1 MDDGV
6 FDPDADIISGT
17 TSPGLDEELQNSDD
31 SLAADLIAEL
41 DDLDLDIGN
50 TFKLVHDV
58 SKFSLKL
65 TDRSKKKRKGT
76 RLAPA
81 ATQHEGL
88 AETSQEAEN
97 APAVQSLPTTPAED
111 DDAPSEISKR
121 DKRRAKEAKK
131 KAAEEAEHLARKEAR
146 KAGRKAQAAP
156 DTLAEQNDKL
166 RKDDGR
172 SRNDEDFT
180 TPRTKKGKGKQIR
193 SQQLPDEFGEEKVA
207 RAVLAIKTNREKM
220 LDKWGEKWSGE
231 SKSPLPADS

>member
-1 MDDGV
+1 V
-6 FDPDADIISGT
+6 
-17 TSPGLDEELQNSDD
+17 
-31 SLAADLIAEL
+31 
-41 DDLDLDIGN
+41 
-50 TFKLVHDV
+50 
-58 SKFSLKL
+58 
-65 TDRSKKKRKGT
+65 
-76 RLAPA
+76 
-81 ATQHEGL
+81 
-88 AETSQEAEN
+88 
-97 APAVQSLPTTPAED
+97 VQSLPTTPAED

-193 SQQLPDEFGEEKVA
+193 SQQLPDEFSEEKVA
-207 RAVLAIKTNREKM
+207 RAVQAIKTNREKM
-220 LDKWGEKWSGE
+220 LDKWGENWNGELSCLCSLSGR
-231 SKSPLPADS
+231 SVADHISSVCPE

>member
-1 MDDGV
+1 MK
-6 FDPDADIISGT
+6 SR
-17 TSPGLDEELQNSDD
+17 SQLM
-31 SLAADLIAEL
+31 
-41 DDLDLDIGN
+41 
-50 TFKLVHDV
+50 
-58 SKFSLKL
+58 
-65 TDRSKKKRKGT
+65 DRSKKKRKGA
-76 RLAPA
+76 RLASA
-81 ATQHEGL
+81 ATHHEDL
-88 AETSQEAEN
+88 AESSQEAREP
-97 APAVQSLPTTPAED
+97 PAVQSLPTTPAED

-193 SQQLPDEFGEEKVA
+193 SQQLPDEFSEEKVA

-220 LDKWGEKWSGE
+220 LDKWGESWSGG
-231 SKSPLPADS
+231 SKVLVPADSQICGRPYLVCMLKMIAARITVQHQIYKSYVSALESPFQIGVHKYS

>member
-1 MDDGV
+1 MNLC
-6 FDPDADIISGT
+6 S
-17 TSPGLDEELQNSDD
+17 Q
-31 SLAADLIAEL
+31 
-41 DDLDLDIGN
+41 
-50 TFKLVHDV
+50 
-58 SKFSLKL
+58 L

-81 ATQHEGL
+81 VQHEDPVESSNG
-88 AETSQEAEN
+88 AKN

-193 SQQLPDEFGEEKVA
+193 PQQLPDEFSEEKVA

-220 LDKWGEKWSGE
+220 LDKWGESWSGE
-231 SKSPLPADS
+231 SQLLVVADWQIRGRLYLAFILLTTPARIPSQYPICKSYVLVLGSPFRIGVHRYS

>member
-1 MDDGV
+1 M
-6 FDPDADIISGT
+6 
-17 TSPGLDEELQNSDD
+17 
-31 SLAADLIAEL
+31 
-41 DDLDLDIGN
+41 
-50 TFKLVHDV
+50 
-58 SKFSLKL
+58 
-65 TDRSKKKRKGT
+65 DRSKKKRKGA

-81 ATQHEGL
+81 AAQHEHEDL
-88 AETSQEAEN
+88 AESSQEARKP
-97 APAVQSLPTTPAED
+97 PADQSLPTTPAED

-180 TPRTKKGKGKQIR
+180 APRTKKGKGKQIR
-193 SQQLPDEFGEEKVA
+193 SQQLPDEFSEEKVA

-220 LDKWGEKWSGE
+220 LDKWAESWSGE
-231 SKSPLPADS
+231 SKVLVLADSQICGRPYLACMLKMIAARFTVQYQIYKFYVSVSESPFQIGVHKYS